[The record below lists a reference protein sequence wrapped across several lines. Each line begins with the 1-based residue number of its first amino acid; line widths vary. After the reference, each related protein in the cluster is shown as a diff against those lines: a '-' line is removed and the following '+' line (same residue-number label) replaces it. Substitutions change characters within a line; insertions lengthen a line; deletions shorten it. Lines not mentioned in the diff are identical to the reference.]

1 MPPHV
6 SNLFFGPFI
15 KDVIIRG
22 GRGGQKS
29 QKIDDVF
36 YEWPLTLTTT
46 SSMHKLTKI
55 VDIWVTRPG
64 PHPAPPAYQRD
75 FGMTHNDDFIFYRN
89 YSQLK
94 LQKFI

>member
-1 MPPHV
+1 MDIWQIPSPHSPCHVHIDYETPLIRCLTPPP
-6 SNLFFGPFI
+6 SY
-15 KDVIIRG
+15 
-22 GRGGQKS
+22 S
-29 QKIDDVF
+29 
-36 YEWPLTLTTT
+36 LTLTTT